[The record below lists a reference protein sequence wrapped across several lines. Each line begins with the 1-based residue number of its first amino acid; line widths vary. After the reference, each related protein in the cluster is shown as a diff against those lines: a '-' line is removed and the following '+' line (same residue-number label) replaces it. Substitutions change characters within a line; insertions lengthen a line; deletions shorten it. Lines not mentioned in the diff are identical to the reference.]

1 MKTFKGQDFFKRA
14 AINIFVSQIDQASM
28 QKLSEQFRAIDKD
41 KTGMIDK
48 EEIRSYISK
57 LNIKVTDKEL
67 TGIISELDYYGT
79 GKINYTEFIAAT
91 VDTHEFLDE
100 SKLRSVFSLFDT
112 DATGSI
118 SEENLF
124 FAFKKLDLEISRK
137 EISEMME
144 RYDVSKSGNITF
156 DEFKEIFKD

>member
-67 TGIISELDYYGT
+67 TGIIS
-79 GKINYTEFIAAT
+79 
-91 VDTHEFLDE
+91 
-100 SKLRSVFSLFDT
+100 
-112 DATGSI
+112 
-118 SEENLF
+118 
-124 FAFKKLDLEISRK
+124 
-137 EISEMME
+137 
-144 RYDVSKSGNITF
+144 
-156 DEFKEIFKD
+156 